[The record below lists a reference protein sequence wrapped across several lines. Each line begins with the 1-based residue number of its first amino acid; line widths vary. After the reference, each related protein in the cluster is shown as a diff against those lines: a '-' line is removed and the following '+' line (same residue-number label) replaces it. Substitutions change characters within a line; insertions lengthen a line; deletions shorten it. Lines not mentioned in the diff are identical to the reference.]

1 MADKTLAYSAG
12 TGTPNPS
19 KLREVQ
25 QPSRLVLMI
34 DNPCLLMSFMKLKLS
49 TFFWILAIFCAY
61 LGGRSHQEAKLK
73 RLEASARKILDTER
87 SQKLLDVD
95 ELHARLELRKLLG
108 MQVWD

>member
-1 MADKTLAYSAG
+1 
-12 TGTPNPS
+12 
-19 KLREVQ
+19 
-25 QPSRLVLMI
+25 
-34 DNPCLLMSFMKLKLS
+34 MSFMKLKLS
-49 TFFWILAIFCAY
+49 TFFWGLAIFCAY

-73 RLEASARKILDTER
+73 RLEASARKILDTDER